1 MGKIIL
7 SVAPHSVA
15 DKYGIRKGDELLAVS
30 GKIDFDIIDFLTE
43 TSEESY
49 TLTVQRGGKEKKLNI
64 TNPDW
69 EPSGI
74 GFETLTAD
82 EPRRCHNNCIFC
94 FMDQMPQGLRETL
107 YFKDDDY
114 RLSFLCGNYIT
125 LTNVPEEEIQRIVQF
140 GLSPMNISVH
150 ATGPNL
156 RVSMLRNKNAGELL
170 SQLQQL
176 KKGNIKLNLQLVLC
190 PGINDGDML
199 KQTLNDILSLLPAVQ
214 SVSCVPV
221 GLTKYRDNLYALR
234 LFNESEACKVL
245 STIDEYRKKAEAL
258 SGSEIICASDEFY
271 ILAKQP
277 FPPDAY
283 YGDYIQ
289 YENGVGMCRSFIDE
303 IDDILSDETYS
314 IPQMNATL
322 LTGTLAFPVIQ
333 SAARTIMQKHPQC
346 RLDVIPIENV
356 FFGNTI
362 TVAGLVCGSD
372 IIEQLGNKTH
382 AENLIIPSTMLKD
395 DEPLFLD
402 NTPLSAISEQLGIHC
417 IVSPHYGAGLMETLQ
432 NWRTRYE

>member
-15 DKYGIRKGDELLAVS
+15 EKHGIRKGDEILAVS
-30 GKIDFDIIDFLTE
+30 GRIDFDIIDFLTE

-49 TLTVQRGGKEKKLNI
+49 TLTVRHNQKEKSFKI
-64 TNPDW
+64 KNPDW

-74 GFETLTAD
+74 SFETLTAD
-82 EPRRCHNNCIFC
+82 EPRKCHNNCIFC

-125 LTNVPEEEIQRIVQF
+125 LTNVSEEEIRRIIQF

-150 ATGPNL
+150 ATDPNL
-156 RVSMLRNKNAGELL
+156 RVSMLRNKHAGELL

-176 KKGNIKLNLQLVLC
+176 KKGDIELNLQLVLC
-190 PGINDGDML
+190 PGINDREML
-199 KQTLNDILSLLPAVQ
+199 QQTLDDILTLLPAVQ

-221 GLTKYRDNLYALR
+221 GLTKYRDNLYPLR
-234 LFNESEACKVL
+234 LFDQSEACNVL
-245 STIDEYRKKAEAL
+245 AIIDEYRKKAKAL
-258 SGSEIICASDEFY
+258 CGSEIICASDEFF
-271 ILAKQP
+271 ILAKQS

-303 IDDILSDETYS
+303 IDDSLSDETFT
-314 IPQMNATL
+314 IPPMNATL
-322 LTGTLAFPVIQ
+322 VTGTLAFPVIQ
-333 SAARTIMQKHPQC
+333 SASQKIMQKHPQC
-346 RLDVIPIENV
+346 RLNVIPIKNG

-372 IIEQLGNKTH
+372 IIEQIGNKTH

-402 NTPLSAISEQLGIHC
+402 NTSLSEISKQLGVHC

-432 NWRTRYE
+432 NWRARYE